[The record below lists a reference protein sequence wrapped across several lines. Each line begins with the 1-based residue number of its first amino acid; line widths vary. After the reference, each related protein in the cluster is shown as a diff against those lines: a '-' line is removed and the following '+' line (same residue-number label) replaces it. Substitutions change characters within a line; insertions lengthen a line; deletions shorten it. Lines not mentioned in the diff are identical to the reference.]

1 VRGPAQASTHPLK
14 ARPSWFSGRPFFD
27 VEIEELRMAR
37 PEKEAAVSEIAAK
50 LSGSEAALL
59 TEYRGLTVGQ
69 MAEVRNALREVDADY
84 KVYKNTLTRLAV
96 REVGLE
102 ELVDRLEGPTAI
114 AFCRGDA
121 VAAAKAIDDA
131 VRKYPVL
138 TVKGGV
144 LSGRVMGADQA
155 RDLARIEP
163 REVQLAKIAMMVNT
177 PVQQTANVLAGLLRD
192 LGSML
197 VQVMSKVEAGN
208 GGESEEE
215 E

>member
-1 VRGPAQASTHPLK
+1 
-14 ARPSWFSGRPFFD
+14 
-27 VEIEELRMAR
+27 MAR
-37 PEKEAAVSEIAAK
+37 PEKEAAVSEIAAR

-69 MAEVRNALREVDADY
+69 MAEVRNALRDVDADY

-102 ELVDRLEGPTAI
+102 ELSDRLEGPTAI
-114 AFCRGDA
+114 AFCHGDA

-138 TVKGGV
+138 SVKGGV

-163 REVQLAKIAMMVNT
+163 REVQLARIAMMVNT

-197 VQVMSKVEAGN
+197 VQVMSKAETGN
-208 GGESEEE
+208 GAGSEEE
-215 E
+215 A

>member
-1 VRGPAQASTHPLK
+1 
-14 ARPSWFSGRPFFD
+14 
-27 VEIEELRMAR
+27 MAR
-37 PEKEAAVSEIAAK
+37 PDKEAVVSEIAAK
-50 LSGSEAALL
+50 LSASEAALL

-69 MAEVRNALREVDADY
+69 MAEVRNALRDVEADL

-131 VRKYPVL
+131 VRKFPVMS
-138 TVKGGV
+138 VKGGV

-163 REVQLAKIAMMVNT
+163 REVQLAKIAMMANS
-177 PVQQTANVLAGLLRD
+177 PVQQTANVLSGLLRD

-197 VQVMSKVEAGN
+197 VQVMSKAGN
-208 GGESEEE
+208 GGGSEEE
-215 E
+215 A